1 MHITTHPAFNIDH
14 INSQI
19 FFFIDRRLFLVLKM
33 DHQQF

>member
-19 FFFIDRRLFLVLKM
+19 FFIDRLFLVLKT